1 MMKKHL
7 ALSIIVSVVG
17 LAVVG
22 GILYATVR
30 VVYRDRKIENEIDTL
45 KQQESAINTE
55 NKTLQDQIAFQQTSA
70 AQELYAKQKLDM
82 QNPDEN
88 VAVIKPGVAAQTDGG
103 AQAVQQAPTVQ
114 PLPNFKKWWNYFFA
128 YNQG

>member
-1 MMKKHL
+1 MKKHL
-7 ALSIIVSVVG
+7 ALTIIVSVVG
-17 LAVVG
+17 ILVVA
-22 GILYATVR
+22 GILYATVK
-30 VVYRDRKIENEIDTL
+30 VVYRDRKIENEINAL

-55 NKTLQDQIAFQQTSA
+55 NKTLQDQIAFQQTPA

-88 VAVIKPGVAAQTDGG
+88 VAVIKPGMTAVVDGAAQTNQPAPE
-103 AQAVQQAPTVQ
+103 AQPQ
-114 PLPNFKKWWNYFFA
+114 PNFKKWWNYFFA